1 MTTIT
6 ATTATRS
13 DTRADTAD
21 GDVRARRRLS
31 ALALVGGGAGV
42 VVGHLLTVPS
52 DQDMKPYLDQL
63 AAHRTTGIVG
73 GLLTAV
79 GAFLVVP
86 GLVALLRLV
95 RERGARFATAGA
107 LLAGVGIT
115 ALGAGD
121 VMLTLVMGGL
131 VEKHRDTAEAL
142 YRIADTEPLLSLPFA
157 LAPLFVLGMVLLG
170 VGLLRA
176 RDLPT
181 WLGMLTI
188 VGGLC
193 VPFSTAGGP
202 RAFLTLLPLGAA
214 LVSVGV
220 TALRRP

>member
-1 MTTIT
+1 M
-6 ATTATRS
+6 TTATATATATDVVPTTS
-13 DTRADTAD
+13 AD
-21 GDVRARRRLS
+21 VPARRRLS
-31 ALALVGGGAGV
+31 ALALVGGGLGV

-63 AAHRTTGIVG
+63 VAHRTTGIIG
-73 GLLTAV
+73 GLLTAA

-95 RERGARFATAGA
+95 RGRGARFATAGA
-107 LLAGVGIT
+107 ILAGVGIT

-121 VMLTLVMGGL
+121 VMITLVMGDL
-131 VEKHRDTAEAL
+131 VAKHRDIAESL
-142 YRIADTEPLLSLPFA
+142 YRIADSDPLLSLPFA

-176 RDLPT
+176 PGLPR
-181 WLGMLTI
+181 WLGALTI

-214 LVSVGV
+214 LVCVGI
-220 TALRRP
+220 TALRRS

>member
-1 MTTIT
+1 MTALLT
-6 ATTATRS
+6 ADETTAASPS
-13 DTRADTAD
+13 DAGARA
-21 GDVRARRRLS
+21 RLS
-31 ALALVGGGAGV
+31 ALALVGAGFGI

-52 DQDMKPYLDQL
+52 DQKMTPYLDQL
-63 AAHRTTGIVG
+63 AAHRTTGILG

-86 GLVALLRLV
+86 GLVAALRLV

-107 LLAGVGIT
+107 VLAGVGIT

-121 VMLTLVMGGL
+121 VMLTLVMGDL
-131 VEKHRDTAEAL
+131 VAKHRDTAEAL
-142 YRIADTEPLLSLPFA
+142 YRIADTDPLLSLPFA

-176 RDLPT
+176 RELPV
-181 WLGMLTI
+181 WLGVLTI
-188 VGGLC
+188 AGGLC
-193 VPFSTAGGP
+193 VPFSTAGGL

-214 LVSVGV
+214 LVSIGV
-220 TALRRP
+220 AALRRP

>member
-1 MTTIT
+1 MTTIAAT
-6 ATTATRS
+6 TTATRPA
-13 DTRADTAD
+13 TMADAD
-21 GDVRARRRLS
+21 VPARRRLS
-31 ALALVGGGAGV
+31 ALALVGGGVGV

-95 RERGARFATAGA
+95 RDRGARFATAGA
-107 LLAGVGIT
+107 ILAGAGIT

-121 VMLTLVMGGL
+121 VMITLVMGDL
-131 VEKHRDTAEAL
+131 VAKHRDTAEAL
-142 YRIADTEPLLSLPFA
+142 YRIADTDPLLSLPFA

-176 RDLPT
+176 RDLPW
-181 WLGMLTI
+181 WLGALTI
-188 VGGLC
+188 AGGLC

-214 LVSVGV
+214 LVSAGV